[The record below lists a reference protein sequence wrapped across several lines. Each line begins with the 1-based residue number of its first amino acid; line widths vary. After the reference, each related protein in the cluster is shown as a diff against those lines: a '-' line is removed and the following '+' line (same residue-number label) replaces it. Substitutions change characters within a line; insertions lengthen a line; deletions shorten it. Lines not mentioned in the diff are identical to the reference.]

1 MRFWQQPLRASHGD
15 NNAVDEFV
23 VHVNNM
29 AESAVRLPER
39 GVLAGEADAPGA
51 RVFRACENRNKSGMI
66 RNNGR
71 KSGQGGFNMKRKSP
85 SKTARVSRRTFTAG
99 VGAAGLVAGTAP
111 FNIVR
116 AQSAA
121 LKIAVVLPRSGYLAP
136 AGQGC
141 HRGALIAPK
150 VLSDYGYKVELM
162 HVDCESNADVART
175 QVERA
180 INDGA
185 QAVVG
190 AFDSASTLAI
200 AQVCEQR
207 KVPLVVNVGAAPQLT
222 EQGYK
227 YLVRNFPT
235 GGMLVTNGLKLIK
248 NVLDTTKLDAKT
260 AVFMHA
266 NDTFGTAQ
274 RGAMDKIF
282 PNAGLPFKLLDSIS
296 YDPKAQDL
304 SVEVTK
310 VRALNPDLLLVVTR
324 AADAI
329 KLVRDMVRQRF
340 EPKAIISPGS
350 PGLYDEEFYQALG
363 PLSDYAVYNIPWA
376 NPKSQM
382 TQALEAAFKP
392 ANPNFRFSVECFN
405 VGFTF
410 EALLVTAAAYKRA
423 GSANGEE
430 LMKAIRETDIAD
442 HVMIGG
448 PIKFDAKGQNLGIP
462 SAAVQ
467 NRNRTPTVTL
477 PAEVATATPVLPAP
491 GWQNRT

>member
-1 MRFWQQPLRASHGD
+1 MTRHRF
-15 NNAVDEFV
+15 
-23 VHVNNM
+23 
-29 AESAVRLPER
+29 LPDRRE
-39 GVLAGEADAPGA
+39 VLAGAAATAAALAAPA
-51 RVFRACENRNKSGMI
+51 V
-66 RNNGR
+66 
-71 KSGQGGFNMKRKSP
+71 
-85 SKTARVSRRTFTAG
+85 
-99 VGAAGLVAGTAP
+99 
-111 FNIVR
+111 VR

-136 AGQGC
+136 AGQSC
-141 HRGALIAPK
+141 YRGALIAPK
-150 VLSDYGYKVELM
+150 VLSDYGYKVDLV
-162 HVDCESNADVART
+162 HVDCESNADIART
-175 QVERA
+175 QTERA
-180 INDGA
+180 IDDGA

-190 AFDSASTLAI
+190 AFDSASTLAM

-207 KVPLVVNVGAAPQLT
+207 QVPLIVNIGAAPQLT

-227 YLVRNFPT
+227 FLVRNFPT
-235 GGMLVTNGLKLIK
+235 GGMLVTNGLALIK
-248 NVLDTTKLDAKT
+248 TLLEVTKLDAKT
-260 AVFMHA
+260 AIFLHA

-274 RGAMDKIF
+274 RTAMDHIF
-282 PNAGLPFKLLDSIS
+282 PTAGLPFTLLDSIA

-340 EPKAIISPGS
+340 EPKGIISPGS

-363 PLSDYAVYNIPWA
+363 PLSDYPIYNIPWA

-382 TQALEAAFKP
+382 THALEAAYAP
-392 ANPNFRFSVECFN
+392 ANPTFRFPVECFN

-410 EALLVTAAAYKRA
+410 EALLVAAAAFKTA
-423 GSANGEE
+423 GTTNGAE
-430 LMKAIRETDIAD
+430 LMKAVHATNIAD
-442 HVMIGG
+442 HVMIG
-448 PIKFDAKGQNLGIP
+448 PAIQFNENGQNAGIP

-477 PAEVATATPVLPAP
+477 PADVATAAPVLPMP
-491 GWQNRT
+491 GWQGRT